1 MNNNLRSQTQPNTMR
16 ILLTAG
22 GAIAAYVVTMTVLYA
37 LTHKVVFTLTFTN
50 ITTATYVVIWRKRHT
65 NSPLIAKIRKS
76 WWRLSLDTLAAILE
90 TIAIY
95 LGAST
100 IALLVK
106 NALNAPS
113 PIQNVTNE
121 VPLAAI
127 ALLMLSIFVVP
138 IGEEALMRGFVYPIM
153 RQQFSAPV
161 TIALSACLFALLHG
175 NIVQIILTLPLGIAC
190 GYMYEQT
197 HSLMQC
203 IGIHMLFNTF
213 TFITHTPTL
222 SALLVVE
229 ALVTALIVS
238 VLWVMLMHLDD
249 SDIDRHRVF
258 YSEK

>member
-1 MNNNLRSQTQPNTMR
+1 MSNNPQSRTQPNTMR

-37 LTHKVVFTLTFTN
+37 LTHKMIFTLAFTN
-50 ITTATYVVIWRKRHT
+50 IAAATYVVIWRKRHA

-76 WWRLSLDTLAAILE
+76 WWRLSMDVLATILG

-95 LGAST
+95 LGATT
-100 IALLVK
+100 IALLAK
-106 NALNAPS
+106 NAMNAPS
-113 PIQNVTNE
+113 PIQNITDE
-121 VPLAAI
+121 VPIAALAT
-127 ALLMLSIFVVP
+127 LSILIVP
-138 IGEEALMRGFVYPIM
+138 IGEEALMRGFVYPVM
-153 RQQFSAPV
+153 RQRFSAPV

-203 IGIHMLFNTF
+203 IGIHMLFNAF

-222 SALLVVE
+222 STSRVVE
-229 ALVTALIVS
+229 ILATALIISVVW
-238 VLWVMLMHLDD
+238 VLWMHLDD

>member
-1 MNNNLRSQTQPNTMR
+1 MNDNLRSQTQPNKIR

-22 GAIAAYVVTMTVLYA
+22 SAIAAYVVTMTVLYA
-37 LTHKVVFTLTFTN
+37 LTHKVIFTLTFTN
-50 ITTATYVVIWRKRHT
+50 TATATYVVIWRKRHA

-76 WWRLSLDTLAAILE
+76 WWRLSMDVLATILG

-95 LGAST
+95 LGATT
-100 IALLVK
+100 IALLAK

-113 PIQNVTNE
+113 PIQSVTDE
-121 VPLAAI
+121 VPIAALAT
-127 ALLMLSIFVVP
+127 LSILIVP
-138 IGEEALMRGFVYPIM
+138 IGEEALMRGFVYPVM

-203 IGIHMLFNTF
+203 IGIHMLFNALTF
-213 TFITHTPTL
+213 TTHTSTP
-222 SALLVVE
+222 S
-229 ALVTALIVS
+229 ALIVVGTLTIAIILS
-238 VLWVMLMHLDD
+238 VLWALWMRSDD
-249 SDIDRHRVF
+249 SDMDRHGVF

>member
-1 MNNNLRSQTQPNTMR
+1 MR

-37 LTHKVVFTLTFTN
+37 LTHKVVFTLAFTN
-50 ITTATYVVIWRKRHT
+50 TATATYVVIWRKRHT

-76 WWRLSLDTLAAILE
+76 WWRLSLDVLAAILE

-95 LGAST
+95 LGATT
-100 IALLVK
+100 IALLAK
-106 NALNAPS
+106 NAMNAPS
-113 PIQNVTNE
+113 PIQNITDE
-121 VPLAAI
+121 VPIAAF
-127 ALLMLSIFVVP
+127 AALSILVVP

-153 RQQFSAPV
+153 RQRFSAPV

-197 HSLMQC
+197 HSLTQC
-203 IGIHMLFNTF
+203 IGIHMLFNAF

-222 SALLVVE
+222 STLRVVE
-229 ALVTALIVS
+229 VLATTLIVS
-238 VLWVMLMHLDD
+238 VLWVLLMHLDD

>member
-1 MNNNLRSQTQPNTMR
+1 MNDNLRSQTQPNKIR

-22 GAIAAYVVTMTVLYA
+22 SAIAAYVVTMTVLYA
-37 LTHKVVFTLTFTN
+37 LTHKVVFTLAFTN
-50 ITTATYVVIWRKRHT
+50 TATATYVVIWRKRHA

-76 WWRLSLDTLAAILE
+76 WWRLSMDVLATILE

-95 LGAST
+95 LGATT
-100 IALLVK
+100 IALLAK
-106 NALNAPS
+106 NAMNAPS
-113 PIQNVTNE
+113 PIQNITDE
-121 VPLAAI
+121 VPIAALAT
-127 ALLMLSIFVVP
+127 LSILVVP
-138 IGEEALMRGFVYPIM
+138 IGEEALMRGFVYPVM
-153 RQQFSAPV
+153 RQRFSAPV

-222 SALLVVE
+222 STLHVVE
-229 ALVTALIVS
+229 VLATALIVS

-249 SDIDRHRVF
+249 SDTDRHRVF

>member
-1 MNNNLRSQTQPNTMR
+1 MSDNPQSHTQPNKIR

-22 GAIAAYVVTMTVLYA
+22 SAIAAYVVTMTVLYA

-50 ITTATYVVIWRKRHT
+50 ATAATYVVIWRKRHA

-76 WWRLSLDTLAAILE
+76 WWRLSMDVLATILG

-95 LGAST
+95 LSAAT

-113 PIQNVTNE
+113 PIQNITDE
-121 VPLAAI
+121 IPITALAT
-127 ALLMLSIFVVP
+127 LSILVVP

-175 NIVQIILTLPLGIAC
+175 NIVQIILTLPLGITC

-203 IGIHMLFNTF
+203 IGIHMLFNVLTF
-213 TFITHTPTL
+213 TTHTPTL
-222 SALLVVE
+222 NTLSVVE
-229 ALVTALIVS
+229 ALTTALIVS
-238 VLWVMLMHLDD
+238 VLWVLWMRLDD
-249 SDIDRHRVF
+249 SAIDKHGVF
-258 YSEK
+258 CSEK

>member
-1 MNNNLRSQTQPNTMR
+1 MSNNPQSHTRPNKMR
-16 ILLTAG
+16 ILLVSG
-22 GAIAAYVVTMTVLYA
+22 GAIATYVVTMTVLYA

-50 ITTATYVVIWRKRHT
+50 ATAATYVVIWRKRHA

-90 TIAIY
+90 TVAIY

-100 IALLVK
+100 IALLAK
-106 NALNAPS
+106 NAMNAPS
-113 PIQNVTNE
+113 PIQNITDE
-121 VPLAAI
+121 VPIAALAA
-127 ALLMLSIFVVP
+127 LSILIVP
-138 IGEEALMRGFVYPIM
+138 IGEEALMRGFVYPVM

-203 IGIHMLFNTF
+203 IGIHMLFNAF

-222 SALLVVE
+222 STLRVVE
-229 ALVTALIVS
+229 VLATALIVS
-238 VLWVMLMHLDD
+238 VLWVLLMHLDD
-249 SDIDRHRVF
+249 SGMDRHGVF
-258 YSEK
+258 CSKK

>member
-1 MNNNLRSQTQPNTMR
+1 MNNNPQSRTQPNKIR
-16 ILLTAG
+16 ILLTAS

-37 LTHKVVFTLTFTN
+37 LTHKVIFTLTFTN
-50 ITTATYVVIWRKRHT
+50 ATAATYVIIWRKRHA

-76 WWRLSLDTLAAILE
+76 WWRLSMDVLATILG

-95 LGAST
+95 LSAAT
-100 IALLVK
+100 IALLAK
-106 NALNAPS
+106 NAMNAPS
-113 PIQNVTNE
+113 PIQNITDE
-121 VPLAAI
+121 VPITALAT
-127 ALLMLSIFVVP
+127 LSILIVP

-175 NIVQIILTLPLGIAC
+175 NIVQIILTLPLGITC

-203 IGIHMLFNTF
+203 IGIHMLFNVLTF
-213 TFITHTPTL
+213 TTHTPTL
-222 SALLVVE
+222 STLSVVE
-229 ALVTALIVS
+229 ALATALIVS
-238 VLWVMLMHLDD
+238 TLWVLWMRLDD